1 MDEPPSR
8 SKDNGN
14 ICIAPSTSKTTRL
27 IFFCAL
33 VVTKLRRAVTFR
45 RPLTGTAS
53 PETFTVDK
61 SGAKLAALEA
71 VNAERETPI
80 RSRKNK
86 HRNNVVEQNH
96 RPIERI
102 IRSMMCFKDFRCA
115 RIILSGIEV
124 MHMIRKGKMKND
136 GDDLTAATPSIR

>member
-27 IFFCAL
+27 IFLCAL

-71 VNAERETPI
+71 INAERETPI

-86 HRNNVVEQNH
+86 HRNNVVELVSES
-96 RPIERI
+96 RFGKTI
-102 IRSMMCFKDFRCA
+102 IAHISRMYPLRGSVLSKQS
-115 RIILSGIEV
+115 IL
-124 MHMIRKGKMKND
+124 
-136 GDDLTAATPSIR
+136 